1 MQIPLLIEPISGNR
15 YRARCVSTASL
26 SVEASSADESLR
38 LWREK
43 YQSVLPADAEIVL
56 CEQPAP
62 SVHPWAEFV
71 GDLKD
76 SPLFDEW
83 QAAIEEYRRER
94 DPEDYPS

>member
-1 MQIPLLIEPISGNR
+1 MQIPLLIEPASGNR
-15 YRARCVSTASL
+15 YRARSVSPVSL
-26 SVEASSADESLR
+26 SVEGSSADESLR

-56 CEQPAP
+56 CEPPAS

-76 SPLFDEW
+76 CALFDEW